1 MKEQDFMGA
10 RCRKKKRSVNRKKVW
25 VLDQGNVIERVIYH
39 EKRGIND
46 RG

>member
-1 MKEQDFMGA
+1 MKERDFMGA
-10 RCRKKKRSVNRKKVW
+10 RCGKKRSVNRKKVW